1 MIATII
7 ITIIWLLF
15 GAFNLYKIYQSSQGA
30 DLFESLFAAISGP
43 LYTLMAL
50 VVIFIIKPWN

>member
-1 MIATII
+1 MTAFII
-7 ITIIWLLF
+7 SLIWLLL

-30 DLFESLFAAISGP
+30 DILETLFAIISGP
-43 LYTLMAL
+43 LYTFMAL

>member
-1 MIATII
+1 MTMLII
-7 ITIIWLLF
+7 SIIWLLF

-30 DLFESLFAAISGP
+30 DLFESLFAIISGP
-43 LYTLMAL
+43 LYTVMAL

>member
-1 MIATII
+1 MTIFI
-7 ITIIWLLF
+7 ILIIWILF

-30 DLFESLFAAISGP
+30 DMLESLFAAASGP
-43 LYTLMAL
+43 LYTFMAL